1 MDITIVQKLCDTLD
15 GHLERY
21 QALVDY
27 VGQEKKYLLEHDL
40 DGLFSS
46 SKQKEELA
54 LDIQNNINA
63 LVDDINVAAL
73 MLGIPLTPQ
82 PLLADIARLLPK
94 PFGNKLNDG
103 SIKLE
108 RLKNIILRENEANR
122 HFVEEAMRMVGES
135 INILTGANQLKGDGY
150 NKNGERGEK
159 KHSMPVKL
167 SKAV

>member
-1 MDITIVQKLCDTLD
+1 MDIRIVQNLCEILD
-15 GHLERY
+15 AHLERY

-27 VGQEKKYLLEHDL
+27 VGREKKYLLEHDL

-54 LDIQNNINA
+54 MDIQSNINV
-63 LVDDINVAAL
+63 LVDSINMTAL
-73 MLGIPLTPQ
+73 MLGLPLEPQ
-82 PLLADIARLLPK
+82 PLLADLVRHVPK
-94 PFGNKLNDG
+94 PFDNRINDG

-122 HFVEEAMRMVGES
+122 HFVEEAMRMVNES
-135 INILTGANQLKGDGY
+135 INILTGANQLRGDGY
-150 NKNGERGEK
+150 NKDGSQGDK
-159 KHSMPVKL
+159 KRSMPVKL

>member
-1 MDITIVQKLCDTLD
+1 MDIRIIQKLCDTLD

-21 QALVDY
+21 QTLVDY

-54 LDIQNNINA
+54 LDIQNNINT
-63 LVDDINVAAL
+63 LVDSINETAL
-73 MLGIPLTPQ
+73 MMGLPLDPQ
-82 PLLADIARLLPK
+82 PLLADLVRRLPK
-94 PFGNKLNDG
+94 PFDNRVNDG

-108 RLKNIILRENEANR
+108 RLKNVILRENEVNR
-122 HFVEEAMRMVGES
+122 HYVEEAIRMVGES
-135 INILTGANQLKGDGY
+135 INILTGANQLKGHGY
-150 NKNGERGEK
+150 SKSGTQGEK
-159 KHSMPVKL
+159 TYTMPVKL